1 MGRRFSTCLNLE
13 TKAYSF
19 SLMGLIVGGFGLVIG
34 MCFVGLLTA
43 LFSAVLGLSIGTV
56 IGRKLH
62 NGSLQ
67 RSCYW
72 VLPLANIF
80 ICEKTPKSHIRFY
93 H

>member
-13 TKAYSF
+13 AKAFNF
-19 SLMGLIVGGFGLVIG
+19 SISGLVVGGIGLLVG

-43 LFSAVLGLSIGTV
+43 LFSSVAGFIIGTV
-56 IGRKLH
+56 IGRKWH

-72 VLPLANIF
+72 SLPLAKVLV
-80 ICEKTPKSHIRFY
+80 CEKVPKSHTRTY

>member
-1 MGRRFSTCLNLE
+1 MSRRFSTCLNLE
-13 TKAYSF
+13 AKLYDFSF
-19 SLMGLIVGGFGLVIG
+19 CGLVFGGFGLLFG

-43 LFSAVLGLSIGTV
+43 LFAGVVGFIVGTV
-56 IGRKLH
+56 IGRKWH

-72 VLPLANIF
+72 NLPLTKLLV
-80 ICEKTPKSHIRFY
+80 CDKTPKSHIRFY